1 MKIDKQD
8 NNLIVFLN
16 KKMTEKIDF
25 TNKINLE
32 KYFQKL
38 FIRLNNIYELD
49 MHGSYEITIYNN
61 SYGVILEIKEQDIEY
76 FDYYNEIDMNLN
88 ISKNNEII
96 YKLTGEIPNNKN
108 YNIYMYN
115 GDIYIKPTKMDF
127 ITLGILIENSEIIYG
142 KNASKILNQ
151 ATKVNNKITLIV

>member
-38 FIRLNNIYELD
+38 FARLNNIYELD
-49 MHGSYEITIYNN
+49 MQGSYEITIYNN

-96 YKLTGEIPNNKN
+96 YKLIGEIPNKKN
-108 YNIYMYN
+108 YNIYTYN
-115 GDIYIKPTKMDF
+115 GDIYIKPIKIDF
-127 ITLGILIENSEIIYG
+127 ISLGILIENSEIIYG

-151 ATKVNNKITLIV
+151 ATKINNKITLIV